1 MAMVRPSRRHCR
13 RPKKARLLNWFGIGE
28 ALIGVDDLESAFGMH
43 RPMMGPM
50 GWLNF
55 EVFDTQNSTP
65 FD

>member
-1 MAMVRPSRRHCR
+1 MGGPGRRHCCR
-13 RPKKARLLNWFGIGE
+13 RPKKARRLKCVGIGE
-28 ALIGVDDLESAFGMH
+28 ELIGLDDLESAFGMH

>member
-1 MAMVRPSRRHCR
+1 MVGPGRRHCCR
-13 RPKKARLLNWFGIGE
+13 RPKKARLLNWLGIGE
-28 ALIGVDDLESAFGMH
+28 ALIGVDDLESAFGMQ

-55 EVFDTQNSTP
+55 EVFVPQNSTP